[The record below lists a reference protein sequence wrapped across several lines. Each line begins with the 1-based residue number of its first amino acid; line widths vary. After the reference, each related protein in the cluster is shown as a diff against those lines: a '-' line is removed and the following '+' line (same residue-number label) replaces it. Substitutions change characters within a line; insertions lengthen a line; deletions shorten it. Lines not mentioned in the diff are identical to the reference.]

1 MLLKRLI
8 AALAG
13 LMIAVSAQ
21 AATLLPQGKTQF
33 VGNDGTPLSGGLVYF
48 YIPGTTTPKN
58 TFQDAAGTIL
68 NTNPVV
74 LDSAGRA
81 IIYGAGAYQE
91 AVFDSLGNVI
101 WNAVTADTAAGG
113 TSFGGTSTGSANA
126 QIVAAGSFT
135 SQPGQAITYLAG
147 FTNNAAL
154 SLTPTGGSAIPV
166 LKDLLTGP
174 TALTGGETVVGNSI
188 TVVYDQTRGA
198 FHLISLPPQNS
209 TPGNFTVGGN
219 LTVAGSSTLNG
230 GIVAGSTLSVA
241 GTTTAAAVNA
251 TNVSASGTLGVTG
264 TSTVG
269 TLVVGGNES
278 VAGNETV
285 GGTLGVTGTSTLGV
299 VNAGVTGLG
308 TTTVTGNTIVSG
320 QTRLGGAAAV
330 APYNVNG
337 TIITPVGVPIR
348 ATNVVAARCTVTSGT
363 ASIGNGFN
371 CTTLTTSGGGVYSVS
386 FTNSLTNSDQQVS
399 LTPSNGWC
407 VTVGSKSTAQVNF
420 ATFNCQTGTLTNFT
434 GTMDVTVFGGN

>member
-13 LMIAVSAQ
+13 LLIAVSAQ

-74 LDSAGRA
+74 LDSGGRA
-81 IIYGAGAYQE
+81 IIYGSGAYQE
-91 AVFDSLGNVI
+91 AVFDNLGNVI

-147 FTNNAAL
+147 FTNSAAL

-166 LKDLLTGP
+166 LKDLNTGP
-174 TALTGGETVVGNSI
+174 TALTGGETVIGNSI

-209 TPGNFTVGGN
+209 TPGDFSVGGN
-219 LTVAGSSTLNG
+219 LTVAGASTM
-230 GIVAGSTLSVA
+230 AGVNITTL
-241 GTTTAAAVNA
+241 
-251 TNVSASGTLGVTG
+251 SASGAIVGATTLGITG
-264 TSTVG
+264 AATFGSLAVNNNGTIAG
-269 TLVVGGNES
+269 TLG
-278 VAGNETV
+278 V
-285 GGTLGVTGTSTLGV
+285 GGTLGVTGTTTLGV
-299 VNAGVTGLG
+299 LNAGVTGLG
-308 TTTVTGNTIVSG
+308 STAVTGLLTVSG
-320 QTRLGGAAAV
+320 QTHTGGATAT
-330 APYNVNG
+330 APYNTNG
-337 TIITPVGVPIR
+337 AIVVPFGVGIR
-348 ATNVVAARCTVTSGT
+348 AANTISARCTVTSGT

-371 CTTLTTSGGGVYSVS
+371 CNQLTTSGGGVYSIS
-386 FTNSLTNSDQQVS
+386 FTTSLNSTDQQVS
-399 LTPSNGWC
+399 LTPSAGIC
-407 VTVGSKSTAQVNF
+407 ASGGTKSTGSVGF
-420 ATFNCQTGTLTNFT
+420 TTYNCSSGTPTNFT
-434 GTMDVTVFGGN
+434 GTVDVTVFGGN

>member
-13 LMIAVSAQ
+13 LLIAVSAQ

-74 LDSAGRA
+74 LDSGGRA
-81 IIYGAGAYQE
+81 IIYGSGAYQE
-91 AVFDSLGNVI
+91 AVFDNLGNVI

-147 FTNNAAL
+147 FTNSAAL

-166 LKDLLTGP
+166 LKDLNTGP
-174 TALTGGETVVGNSI
+174 TALTGGETVIGNSI

-209 TPGNFTVGGN
+209 TPGDFSVGGN
-219 LTVAGSSTLNG
+219 LTVAGASTM
-230 GIVAGSTLSVA
+230 AGVNVTTLSASGAIVGA
-241 GTTTAAAVNA
+241 TTLGITGAATFGSLAVNNNGTIA
-251 TNVSASGTLGVTG
+251 GTLGVTG
-264 TSTVG
+264 NETVG
-269 TLVVGGNES
+269 GTLGVTS
-278 VAGNETV
+278 NETV
-285 GGTLGVTGTSTLGV
+285 GGTLGVTGTSTFV
-299 VNAGVTGLG
+299 TVNNTTMLTSGITRTGG
-308 TTTVTGNTIVSG
+308 TSNS
-320 QTRLGGAAAV
+320 
-330 APYNVNG
+330 APYNVSG
-337 TIITPVGVPIR
+337 GIMVPFGVGIR
-348 ATNVVAARCTVTSGT
+348 AANTVSARCTVTSGT

-371 CTTLTTSGGGVYSVS
+371 CNQLTTSGGGVYSIS
-386 FTNSLTNSDQQVS
+386 FTTSLNSTDQQVS
-399 LTPSNGWC
+399 LTPSAGIC
-407 VTVGSKSTAQVNF
+407 ASGGTKSTGSVGF
-420 ATFNCQTGTLTNFT
+420 TTYNCSSGTPTNFT
-434 GTMDVTVFGGN
+434 GTVDVTVFGGN